1 MPGSENRLFSAKGA
15 TAYLGISLSTLG
27 RIERQGL
34 LIPFRTPGGHRRY
47 AKEMLDEYLETTR
60 IQHNSLKEIPLAS
73 ESGEKKPSEA
83 VI

>member
-1 MPGSENRLFSAKGA
+1 MPSSDNRLFSAKEA

-27 RIERQGL
+27 RIERQGR

-60 IQHNSLKEIPLAS
+60 VQHNSLPEIPVVS
-73 ESGEKKPSEA
+73 ESED
-83 VI
+83 